1 MSLFPGNLEKAFS
14 MAKELGFDA
23 IEISISKLKD
33 LVNKYQ
39 IKVSA
44 TVTGGAAVRVD

>member
-1 MSLFPGNLEKAFS
+1 

-23 IEISISKLKD
+23 IEISVADPEEISISKLKD